1 MSNEKKSWSWEKRH
15 EDWTVIMDIYSPP
28 CGAVFQDHLHQKY
41 QLLIKNADSSSHPRP
56 TDFYFLGLDCRNLY
70 FEQVL
75 EHTNVLGKTLPKC
88 KCKSYLQRHNLMF
101 QISLSSGYNFGN
113 GISSL
118 KHCLVEKGHLESR
131 TWATAQV
138 GCLCGEKSFHGKQ
151 CCVCY

>member
-88 KCKSYLQRHNLMF
+88 KCKSYLQRHKLNVSNLSF
-101 QISLSSGYNFGN
+101 LWVQFWKWYFILKTLLGRKRSLR
-113 GISSL
+113 
-118 KHCLVEKGHLESR
+118 E
-131 TWATAQV
+131 
-138 GCLCGEKSFHGKQ
+138 
-151 CCVCY
+151 